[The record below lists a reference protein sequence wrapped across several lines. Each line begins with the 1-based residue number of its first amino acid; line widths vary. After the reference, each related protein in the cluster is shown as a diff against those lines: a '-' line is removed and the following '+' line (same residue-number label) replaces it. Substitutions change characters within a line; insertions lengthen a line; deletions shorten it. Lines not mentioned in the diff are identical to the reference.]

1 MNCFVTVRRSAAP
14 DERPRSGEQ
23 IGNEEFA
30 SQKETQTCHES
41 KNGNLFA
48 SKFSK
53 SLFILVHFYFE
64 SKLLHS
70 YLVFQQ

>member
-14 DERPRSGEQ
+14 DECPRSGEQ

-30 SQKETQTCHES
+30 SQKETQACHES

-48 SKFSK
+48 NKFSN
-53 SLFILVHFYFE
+53 LV
-64 SKLLHS
+64 
-70 YLVFQQ
+70 YLS